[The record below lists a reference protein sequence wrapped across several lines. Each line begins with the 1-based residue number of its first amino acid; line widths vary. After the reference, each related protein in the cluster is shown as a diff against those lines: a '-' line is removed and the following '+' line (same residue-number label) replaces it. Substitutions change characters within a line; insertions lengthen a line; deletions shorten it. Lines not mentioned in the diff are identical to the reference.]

1 MENMDNQEF
10 IIQYAEE
17 CAEHLAQ
24 IEVNLIALEKSPANT
39 TIARQIKRSTH
50 SIKGLSGMMGFA
62 SIAHMAHTFEDAIMN
77 VGKEAY
83 RPDFTALFS
92 LLDSMKS
99 AIHAEAEKAA
109 SKADQPAPA
118 QTQPPAAHRQEEP
131 PALKPAAVP
140 EKTAE
145 ASAPSALRA
154 QEGDDIKADPSES
167 LFVDGA
173 SLNNVLSLSKEIGA
187 VRDSLLRLKEG
198 SFRQDQF
205 SAALENL
212 DVTASQLGKL
222 AQELNITPLK
232 HILRG
237 FARAVSSLS
246 DMSGK
251 KVHFSVV
258 GEDTAVSKALRR
270 KIQLALVSL
279 LRNSITHGIEMP
291 AERKACGKAEEGA
304 ITLKVACRGSYAVI
318 TLDDDG
324 RGIDPARV
332 RAAAGAKGFL
342 RQDRADSMPDR
353 EVLQLLFGKGLYIET
368 PDSRFKREGAGLYYA
383 KAAIE
388 QIGGSMSIESVP
400 GKGTSVSVRIPL
412 SVPLTPVL
420 FVRDGGET
428 FAFPAQYVT
437 EVDNLSAQDVKP
449 SGDSLV
455 AVVREELLP
464 AIRLA
469 DVFSTRLK
477 HSAPQGPVKTVVCS
491 IGKKKLAV
499 IVEDV
504 GDNHNIFA
512 QQLGI
517 MLKNVD
523 YVTSYTTSDSGR
535 VILVL
540 DVAALLIDFT
550 SQLRRP
556 QQQASAAPDDGRKRV
571 LVVDDSVMTRAVEQ
585 SVLEAAG
592 YAVLTA
598 GGGQEALRLLKDHK
612 MDLVITDISMPDM
625 SGIDLARR
633 IKEDVKLAGL
643 PVIVFSSK
651 EAEEEMARA
660 MAAGAAAYMTKSSF
674 TPGALA
680 ELVRT
685 YTA

>member
-24 IEVNLIALEKSPANT
+24 IEVNLIALEKNPADTN
-39 TIARQIKRSTH
+39 IARQIKRSTH
-50 SIKGLSGMMGFA
+50 SIKGLSGMMGFGA
-62 SIAHMAHTFEDAIMN
+62 IAHMAHTFEDSIMN

-83 RPDFTALFS
+83 RPDFTALFT
-92 LLDSMKS
+92 LLDAMKS

-109 SKADQPAPA
+109 AKIDQPASAPA
-118 QTQPPAAHRQEEP
+118 PLPKKEEP
-131 PALKPAAVP
+131 SAPKQAVAP
-140 EKTAE
+140 EKPQE
-145 ASAPSALRA
+145 KPSLRG

-173 SLNNVLSLSKEIGA
+173 ALNNVLSLAKEIGA
-187 VRDSLLRLKEG
+187 ARDSLLRLKEG
-198 SFRQDQF
+198 AFRQDQF
-205 SAALENL
+205 TSALENL

-279 LRNSITHGIEMP
+279 LRNAITHGIEMP
-291 AERKACGKAEEGA
+291 PERKACGKTEEGA

-342 RQDRADSMPDR
+342 RQDRADALPDR
-353 EVLQLLFGKGLYIET
+353 EILQLLFGKGLYIET

-437 EVDNLSAQDVKP
+437 EVDTLSAQDVKTA
-449 SGDSLV
+449 GDGLV

-477 HSAPQGPVKTVVCS
+477 HAAPQGPVKTVVCS

-540 DVAALLIDFT
+540 DVAALLLDFT

-592 YAVLTA
+592 YAVFTA
-598 GGGQEALRLLKDHK
+598 GGGQEALRLLRDQKI
-612 MDLVITDISMPDM
+612 DLVITDISMPDM
-625 SGIDLARR
+625 SGIDLAHR
-633 IKEDVKLAGL
+633 IREDVRLAEI

-660 MAAGAAAYMTKSSF
+660 MSAGAAAYMTKSSF